1 MKEFPF
7 DPYDFFGYIAS
18 GILVVIGLE
27 IVIGVPPVL
36 KKDLNTFQLVA
47 LSIGVYIAGQIVASP
62 AKWLLEDNIV
72 KKILKAPSVN
82 LMQGSQ
88 SVLRYVF
95 PGYFQSLPRGVV
107 EDIKRKIFAVKNK
120 DLQGE
125 SLFLHIRFS
134 EHVRNDTVLME
145 RLMVFLKKYGF
156 ARNLSFTC
164 LLFGLGVLSFKGF
177 RLDQDEAK
185 YAYIVLVVGGLLF
198 YRYLKFFRQYSYE
211 LFNTFARK

>member
-95 PGYFQSLPRGVV
+95 PGYF
-107 EDIKRKIFAVKNK
+107 
-120 DLQGE
+120 
-125 SLFLHIRFS
+125 
-134 EHVRNDTVLME
+134 
-145 RLMVFLKKYGF
+145 LKKYGF